1 MLALVVDSAE
11 AGLETVAAAVD
22 AVAAAVAA
30 EEMEGV
36 GDAECASAGCLSGRG
51 SVAEDPA
58 AAISDLVKGQ
68 AVLMA
73 QIPSLVGR
81 SPQLSDQLWLKLAV
95 VSRVVAA
102 EA

>member
-11 AGLETVAAAVD
+11 AGLETAAAAVD
-22 AVAAAVAA
+22 AVAAAA
-30 EEMEGV
+30 EGMEGV
-36 GDAECASAGCLSGRG
+36 GDAECASTGCLSGRG

-68 AVLMA
+68 AALMA

-95 VSRVVAA
+95 VSRVAAA